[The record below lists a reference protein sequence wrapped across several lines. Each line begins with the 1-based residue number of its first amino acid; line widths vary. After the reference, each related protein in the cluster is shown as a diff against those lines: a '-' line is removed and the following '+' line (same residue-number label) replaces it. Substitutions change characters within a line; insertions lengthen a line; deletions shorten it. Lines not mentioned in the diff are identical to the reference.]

1 MNQARKTNVLRVA
14 LFFVENATTEFT
26 NKVSYSASSQM
37 QRPCGGWTFPRE
49 CLQVCKKQ
57 IVSLSTQPCHNEI
70 SRNNLPHNTHVAVY
84 ALAFGDVLAFAS
96 STRMTKSTRS
106 WPTRNFDSCGFVTL
120 QRHHKLFHEIPLS
133 NLLGIVMETNL

>member
-1 MNQARKTNVLRVA
+1 MHHPKYNGRVVGERLR
-14 LFFVENATTEFT
+14 ATAY
-26 NKVSYSASSQM
+26 KSA
-37 QRPCGGWTFPRE
+37 
-49 CLQVCKKQ
+49 KKQ

-70 SRNNLPHNTHVAVY
+70 SRNNLPHNAHVAVY

-106 WPTRNFDSCGFVTL
+106 WPTQNFDSCGFVTL

-133 NLLGIVMETNL
+133 NLLRIVMETNLGRLTCPFVRVAPPWKQTTIQTMTQHN